1 MDPLP
6 SSTPPTGPASLARGR
21 SAFASLADLSIRRPV
36 FAWMLMAALII
47 FGAIGLSRL
56 GVSEQPDVDFPVLTI
71 NATWSGAAPEVMET
85 EIVDKIEEQVIS
97 TQGVRNVTSQIQQ
110 GQASITLEFE
120 IDRNIDAALTEVQ
133 SKLSDVDL
141 PLGADTP
148 TIIKSNPEDQPILL
162 LSASSTSRD
171 MHALTEYLE
180 LNIVDQL
187 KILPGVG
194 EVTLAGYQQRNLRVW
209 VDNNK
214 LKPLQLTILDV
225 KTALET
231 EQIEEAAGYLENA
244 TSEFNVRTMG
254 EGVTPEAVGDI
265 QIKKRGG
272 EAIYNSNIRIHD
284 VARVEDGLDDVRH
297 MAVVNGHAGI
307 GIGIKKQHGA
317 NSVAIAGAVKARLD
331 ELRKALPPDIKIDV
345 NFDSSLFIRDAIH
358 ETEFTLVLSALITSL
373 VCFLF
378 LGSWSSTFNVLLSIP
393 TSVMGTFAVLYFM
406 GFTLNFFTLLGLS
419 LAIGIVVDDAIMVL
433 ENIIRHREMGKSRV
447 LASRDGAREITFAA
461 LAATIAVV
469 AIFLP
474 VAFMSGIIGRFFFQ
488 FGITISAAVLLSLVE
503 ALTVTPMRCS
513 QFMGNTRRGYASWA
527 AGQFDH
533 IGRVYRR
540 VLGLCLDHRWLVIL
554 VSTTI
559 FLLSLGLAYLLPKEF
574 LPRQDQ
580 GAFLIRVQTPVRS
593 SIAFTQGKLVEAEK
607 ILKQHPE
614 IDHFFSAIGGFTTD
628 TGAADGA
635 VTDGQVNSALIYVTL
650 KPKSHRIL
658 GQFALMDQLRRELN
672 TIPDVTAVPQD
683 LASHDFIAG
692 RGFPIE
698 LNLRGPDYQVLEKK
712 SQEII
717 TAMNATNDF
726 RDVDTDFRT
735 GMPEVRI
742 YPDRALATMSGV
754 TVNTIASTV
763 QAAIGGAVQGRY
775 TNKDRRY
782 NVRLRLE
789 GGQRIGPDDILNLD
803 VRTDYGELIPIS
815 SVIKT
820 QTVGTYQTIA
830 RTLRERSISIYANIA
845 PGTSQA
851 EALDRAEA
859 IAKNAL
865 PPGYRVFLGGGAQTF
880 RETFASLFFALWL
893 GIVVSYMV
901 LASQFNSF
909 IHPFAVLLSLPFC
922 VSGAFTALWL
932 TGQSINLYSLI
943 GLVLLMGIVK
953 KNSIL
958 LVEFTN
964 AKRFIDGFSV
974 RDAILFAG
982 PVRLRPILMT
992 SLATLAAAIPP
1003 ALALGPGAESRIPMA
1018 ITVIG
1023 GVIVSTFFTL
1033 LVVPCAYSL
1042 MAKLESKSHPEAELY
1057 GAATPPVMRPG
1068 HGTEPGARPSL
1079 PQPVVNGSHPNG
1091 THPAT

>member
-1 MDPLP
+1 MSAPAV
-6 SSTPPTGPASLARGR
+6 PPAARVPRKASAI
-21 SAFASLADLSIRRPV
+21 ASLADLSIRRPV

-71 NATWSGAAPEVMET
+71 NATWSGSAPEVMET
-85 EIVDKIEEQVIS
+85 EIVDRIEEQVIS

-133 SKLSDVDL
+133 SKLSDVEL
-141 PLGADTP
+141 PLGADPP
-148 TIIKSNPEDQPILL
+148 TIVKSNPEDQPILL
-162 LSASSTSRD
+162 LSASSTTRD

-209 VDNNK
+209 VDNTK
-214 LKPLQLTILDV
+214 LKPLQLTMLDV
-225 KTALET
+225 KNALET
-231 EQIEEAAGYLENA
+231 EQVEEAAGYLENA
-244 TSEFNVRTMG
+244 ANEFNVRTMG
-254 EGVTPEAVGDI
+254 EGVTPAAIGDI
-265 QIKKRGG
+265 RIKKRGG
-272 EAIYNSNIRIHD
+272 EAIYNSNIRIRD

-297 MAVVNGHAGI
+297 TAIVNGRPGI

-317 NSVAIAGAVKARLD
+317 NSVAIAEGVKERLA
-331 ELRKALPPDIKIDV
+331 ELSKILPPDIKIDV
-345 NFDSSLFIRDAIH
+345 NFDSSIFIQDAIH
-358 ETEFTLVLSALITSL
+358 ETEFTLMLSALITSV

-378 LGSWSSTFNVLLSIP
+378 LGSWTSTFNVLLSIP
-393 TSVMGTFAVLYFM
+393 TSVMGTFAVLYFC

-433 ENIIRHREMGKSRV
+433 ENIMRHREMGKSKV
-447 LASRDGAREITFAA
+447 LAARDGAREITFAA

-488 FGITISAAVLLSLVE
+488 FGITISAAVLLSLLE

-513 QFMGNTRRGYASWA
+513 QFMGTTQRGYARWA
-527 AGQFDH
+527 AGEFDK
-533 IGRVYRR
+533 ISRVYRR
-540 VLGLCLDHRWLVIL
+540 VLGACLDHRWLVIFA
-554 VSTTI
+554 STAI

-580 GAFLIRVQTPVRS
+580 SAFLIRIQTPVQS
-593 SIAFTQGKLVEAEK
+593 SIAFTEEKLVAAEK
-607 ILKQHPE
+607 ILKSHPE
-614 IDHFFSAIGGFTTD
+614 IDHFFSAIGGFTSD

-635 VTDGQVNSALIYVTL
+635 VTDGQVNSGLIYVTL
-650 KPKSHRIL
+650 KPKSQRTL
-658 GQFALMDQLRRELN
+658 GQFALMDKLREELN
-672 TIPDVTAVPQD
+672 AIPGVTAIPQD

-698 LNLRGPDYQVLEKK
+698 LNLRGPDYTVLEKK
-712 SQEII
+712 SGEII
-717 TAMNATNDF
+717 AAMNQTGDF
-726 RDVDTDFRT
+726 RDIDTDFRT

-742 YPDRALATMSGV
+742 YPDRELATESGV
-754 TVNTIASTV
+754 TVDTIANTV
-763 QAAIGGAVQGRY
+763 QAAIGGAVQGKF

-782 NVRLRLE
+782 DVRLRLE
-789 GGQRIGPDDILNLD
+789 GGERVSPTDILNLD

-820 QTVGTYQTIA
+820 NTVGTYQTIA

-845 PGTSQA
+845 PGKSQA
-851 EALDRAEA
+851 QALDRAEA
-859 IAKNAL
+859 LAQDIL

-893 GIVVSYMV
+893 GIIVSYMV

-922 VSGAFTALWL
+922 ISGAFFGLLL

-992 SLATLAAAIPP
+992 SLATLAAAVPP

-1042 MAKLESKSHPEAELY
+1042 MVNLESKSRPEAELY
-1057 GAATPPVMRPG
+1057 GAAPKPEMRPLLE
-1068 HGTEPGARPSL
+1068 TDSTA
-1079 PQPVVNGSHPNG
+1079 NG
-1091 THPAT
+1091 TAAKALTPVK

>member
-6 SSTPPTGPASLARGR
+6 PSSKRRG
-21 SAFASLADLSIRRPV
+21 SAIASLADLSIRRPV

-71 NATWSGAAPEVMET
+71 NATWSGSAPEVMET
-85 EIVDKIEEQVIS
+85 EIVDRIEEQVLS
-97 TQGVRNVTSQIQQ
+97 TEGIRTVTSQIQQ

-133 SKLSDVDL
+133 SKLSNVEL
-141 PLGADTP
+141 PLGADAP
-148 TIIKSNPEDQPILL
+148 TIVKSNPEDQPIVL
-162 LSASSTSRD
+162 LSASSTTRD
-171 MHALTEYLE
+171 LHALTEFLE
-180 LNIVDQL
+180 LNVTDQL

-194 EVTLAGYQQRNLRVW
+194 EVTLAGYEQRNLRVW
-209 VDNNK
+209 VDNEK
-214 LKPLQLTILDV
+214 LKPLQLTMLDV
-225 KTALET
+225 KTALEN
-231 EQIEEAAGYLENA
+231 EQVEEAAGYLENA
-244 TSEFNVRTMG
+244 QSEFNVRTMG
-254 EGVTPEAVGDI
+254 EGVTPEEVGNI

-272 EAIYNSNIRIHD
+272 EAIYNSNIRIKD
-284 VARVEDGLDDVRH
+284 VARVEDGLDDIRH
-297 MAVVNGHAGI
+297 TAVVNGRPGI
-307 GIGIKKQHGA
+307 GIGVKKQHGA
-317 NSVAIAGAVKARLD
+317 NSVAVAQAVRDRLA
-331 ELRKALPPDIKIDV
+331 ELKKTLPKDITLDV
-345 NFDSSLFIRDAIH
+345 NFDSSVFIRDAIH
-358 ETEFTLVLSALITSL
+358 ETEFTLVLSALITSV

-378 LGSWSSTFNVLLSIP
+378 LGSISSTVNVLLSIP

-433 ENIIRHREMGKSRV
+433 ENIIRHSEMGKSRV

-503 ALTVTPMRCS
+503 AITVTPMRCS
-513 QFMGNTRRGYASWA
+513 QFMGTTRRGYAHWA
-527 AGQFDH
+527 AAQFD
-533 IGRVYRR
+533 RVGGAYRG
-540 VLGLCLDHRWLVIL
+540 VLTFCLDHRWLVIL
-554 VSTTI
+554 VSVAI
-559 FLLSLGLAYLLPKEF
+559 FVLSLGIADILPKEF

-580 GAFLIRVQTPVRS
+580 SAFLIRFQTPVKS
-593 SIAFTQGKLVEAEK
+593 SIQFTQGKLVEAEK
-607 ILKQHPE
+607 VLQQHPE
-614 IDHFFSAIGGFTTD
+614 IDHFFSAIGGFTSD

-650 KPKSHRIL
+650 KPKSQRAL
-658 GQFALMDQLRRELN
+658 GQFALMDKLRAELN
-672 TIPDVTAVPQD
+672 AIPGVTAVPQD

-698 LNLRGPDYQVLEKK
+698 LNLRGPDYGVLEQK

-717 TAMNATNDF
+717 DAMKQTGDF
-726 RDVDTDFRT
+726 RDIDTDFRV

-742 YPDRALATMSGV
+742 SPDRALATQSGV
-754 TVNTIASTV
+754 TVDAIANTV
-763 QAAIGGAVQGRY
+763 QAAIGGTVQGKY

-782 NVRLRLE
+782 DVRLRLE
-789 GGQRIGPDDILNLD
+789 GGQRVDPQDILNLD
-803 VRTDYGELIPIS
+803 VRTDYNELIPIS
-815 SVIKT
+815 SVITT
-820 QTVGTYQTIA
+820 QTMDTYQTIA
-830 RTLRERSISIYANIA
+830 RTLRERSITIFANI
-845 PGTSQA
+845 PEGTSQA
-851 EALDRAEA
+851 AALDRAEA

-865 PPGYRVFLGGGAQTF
+865 PEGYRVYLGGGAQTF
-880 RETFASLFFALWL
+880 RETFSSLFFALWL
-893 GIVVSYMV
+893 GIIVSYMV

-909 IHPFAVLLSLPFC
+909 VHPFAVLLSLPFSI
-922 VSGAFTALWL
+922 SGAFFGLL
-932 TGQSINLYSLI
+932 VTGQSINLYSLI

-958 LVEFTN
+958 LVEFCN

-974 RDAILFAG
+974 REAILFAG

-992 SLATLAAAIPP
+992 SLATLAAAVPP

-1042 MAKLESKSHPEAELY
+1042 MANLESKSHPEAELY
-1057 GAATPPVMRPG
+1057 GAGKAAPAMRPEHESDSG
-1068 HGTEPGARPSL
+1068 SPGQAKEL
-1079 PQPVVNGSHPNG
+1079 TKVE
-1091 THPAT
+1091 

>member
-1 MDPLP
+1 MSALGPNSPAP
-6 SSTPPTGPASLARGR
+6 SSPRKG

-71 NATWSGAAPEVMET
+71 NATWSGSAPEVMET
-85 EIVDKIEEQVIS
+85 EIVDKIEEQVLS
-97 TQGVRNVTSQIQQ
+97 TQGVRTVTSQIQQ

-133 SKLSDVDL
+133 SKLSNVTL
-141 PLGADTP
+141 PIGADSP
-148 TIIKSNPEDQPILL
+148 TIVKTNPEDQPIVL

-171 MHALTEYLE
+171 MHALTEFLE

-214 LKPLQLTILDV
+214 LKPLQLTMLDV
-225 KTALET
+225 KTALEN
-231 EQIEEAAGYLENA
+231 EQVEEAAGYLENSA
-244 TSEFNVRTMG
+244 SEYNVRTMG
-254 EGVTPEAVGDI
+254 EGVTPEAVGAI

-272 EAIYNSNIRIHD
+272 EAIYNSNIRIRD

-297 MAVVNGHAGI
+297 TAIVNGKPGI

-317 NSVAIAGAVKARLD
+317 NSVAVAQAVKARLE
-331 ELRKALPPDIKIDV
+331 ELRKTLPRDVAIDV
-345 NFDSSLFIRDAIH
+345 NFDSSIFIQDAIH
-358 ETEFTLVLSALITSL
+358 ETEFTLVLSAIITGL

-433 ENIIRHREMGKSRV
+433 ENIIRHREMGKSKV

-461 LAATIAVV
+461 LAATVAVV

-503 ALTVTPMRCS
+503 ALTITPMRCS
-513 QFMGNTRRGYASWA
+513 QFMGDSRRGYAHWA
-527 AGQFDH
+527 AAKFEGIGQ
-533 IGRVYRR
+533 VYRG
-540 VLGLCLDHRWLVIL
+540 VLGFCLDHRWLVIFA
-554 VSTTI
+554 STAI
-559 FLLSLGLAYLLPKEF
+559 FILSLGIAYLLPKEF

-580 GAFLIRVQTPVRS
+580 SAFLIRVQTPVKS
-593 SIAFTQGKLVEAEK
+593 SIAFTEGKLEAAEK

-614 IDHFFSAIGGFTTD
+614 IDHFFSSIGGFTTD

-635 VTDGQVNSALIYVTL
+635 VTDGQVNSALVYVTL
-650 KPKSHRIL
+650 KPKSKRAL
-658 GQFALMDQLRRELN
+658 GQFALMDKLRGELN
-672 TIPDVTAVPQD
+672 AIPDVLAVPQD

-698 LNLRGPDYQVLEKK
+698 LNLRGPDYTVLEKK
-712 SQEII
+712 SAEII
-717 TAMNATNDF
+717 DAMKQTGDF
-726 RDVDTDFRT
+726 RDIDTDFRT

-754 TVNTIASTV
+754 TVDAIAGTV
-763 QAAIGGAVQGRY
+763 QAAIGGAVQGKF

-782 NVRLRLE
+782 DVRLRLE

-820 QTVGTYQTIA
+820 ETVGTYQTIA
-830 RTLRERSISIYANIA
+830 RTLRERSISIFANIA
-845 PGTSQA
+845 PGKSQA
-851 EALDRAEA
+851 DALDRAEA

-922 VSGAFTALWL
+922 VSGAFFALLL

-964 AKRFIDGFSV
+964 AKRFLDGFSV
-974 RDAILFAG
+974 REAILFAG

-992 SLATLAAAIPP
+992 SLATLAAAVPP

-1042 MAKLESKSHPEAELY
+1042 MAQLEGKSHPEAELY
-1057 GAATPPVMRPG
+1057 GAVPKPLMRPG
-1068 HGTEPGARPSL
+1068 HETDLTS
-1079 PQPVVNGSHPNG
+1079 NG
-1091 THPAT
+1091 TSSQTLTQVK

>member
-1 MDPLP
+1 M
-6 SSTPPTGPASLARGR
+6 STPPNSPATKPGKG

-71 NATWSGAAPEVMET
+71 NATWSGSAPEVMET

-133 SKLSDVDL
+133 SKLSNVTL
-141 PLGADTP
+141 PIGADSP
-148 TIIKSNPEDQPILL
+148 TIVKSNPEDQPIVL

-225 KTALET
+225 KTALEN
-231 EQIEEAAGYLENA
+231 EQVEEAAGYLENSA
-244 TSEFNVRTMG
+244 SEFNVRTMG

-265 QIKKRGG
+265 QIKQRGG
-272 EAIYNSNIRIHD
+272 EAIYNSNIRIRD

-297 MAVVNGHAGI
+297 TAIVNGQPGI

-317 NSVAIAGAVKARLD
+317 NSVAIAEAVKARLE
-331 ELRKALPPDIKIDV
+331 ELRKTLPPDIRIDV
-345 NFDSSLFIRDAIH
+345 NFDSSLFIKDAIH
-358 ETEFTLVLSALITSL
+358 ETEFTLILSALITSL

-433 ENIIRHREMGKSRV
+433 ENIMRHREMGKSKV

-474 VAFMSGIIGRFFFQ
+474 VAFMSGIIGRFFYQ

-513 QFMGNTRRGYASWA
+513 QFMGKTRRGYANWA
-527 AGQFDH
+527 AGEFDK
-533 IGRVYRR
+533 IGRIYRR
-540 VLGLCLDHRWLVIL
+540 LLGVCLDHRWLVII
-554 VSTTI
+554 VSTVI
-559 FLLSLGLAYLLPKEF
+559 FLLSLGIAYILPKEF

-580 GAFLIRVQTPVRS
+580 SAFLIRVQTPVRS
-593 SIAFTQGKLVEAEK
+593 SIAFTESKLVAAEK
-607 ILKQHPE
+607 ILHQHPE
-614 IDHFFSAIGGFTTD
+614 IDHFFSAIGGFTSD

-650 KPKSHRIL
+650 KPKSQRAL
-658 GQFALMDQLRRELN
+658 GQFALMDQLRGELN
-672 TIPDVTAVPQD
+672 AIPDVSAVPQD

-698 LNLRGPDYQVLEKK
+698 LNLRGPDYTVLEKK

-717 TAMNATNDF
+717 DAMKQTGYF
-726 RDVDTDFRT
+726 RDIDTDFRN

-742 YPDRALATMSGV
+742 YPDRALATVSGV
-754 TVNTIASTV
+754 TVDAIANTV
-763 QAAIGGAVQGRY
+763 QAAIGGAVQGKY

-782 NVRLRLE
+782 DVRLRLE
-789 GGQRIGPDDILNLD
+789 GGQRVGPDDIMNLD
-803 VRTDYGELIPIS
+803 VRTDYNELIPIS

-820 QTVGTYQTIA
+820 ETVDTYQTIA

-845 PGTSQA
+845 PGQSQA
-851 EALDRAEA
+851 DALDRAEA
-859 IAKNAL
+859 IAKKLL

-880 RETFASLFFALWL
+880 RETFSSLFFALWL

-922 VSGAFTALWL
+922 ISGAFFALLL

-992 SLATLAAAIPP
+992 SLATLAAAVPP

-1042 MAKLESKSHPEAELY
+1042 MVKLESKSHPEAELY
-1057 GAATPPVMRPG
+1057 NATTKPAMRPG
-1068 HGTEPGARPSL
+1068 HETDAPS
-1079 PQPVVNGSHPNG
+1079 NGNS
-1091 THPAT
+1091 TKTLTTTK

>member
-1 MDPLP
+1 MDTP
-6 SSTPPTGPASLARGR
+6 SSSTHRAILARR
-21 SAFASLADLSIRRPV
+21 NASIASLADLSIRRPV

-71 NATWSGAAPEVMET
+71 NATWSGSAPEVMET

-97 TQGVRNVTSQIQQ
+97 TQGLRDVTSQIQQ

-120 IDRNIDAALTEVQ
+120 IDRNVDAALTEVQ
-133 SKLSDVDL
+133 SKLSQVQL
-141 PLGADTP
+141 PLGADQP

-162 LSASSTSRD
+162 LAASSTTRD

-180 LNIVDQL
+180 LSVTDQL

-214 LKPLQLTILDV
+214 LKPLQLTVLDI
-225 KTALET
+225 KTALQN
-231 EQIEEAAGYLENA
+231 EQVEEAAGYLENA
-244 TSEFNVRTMG
+244 TNEFNVRTMG
-254 EGVTPEAVGDI
+254 EGVTPEAVGNI

-272 EAIYNSNIRIHD
+272 EAIYNSTIRIKD
-284 VARVEDGLDDVRH
+284 VARVEDGLNDIRH
-297 MAVVNGHAGI
+297 MAIVNGKPGI

-317 NSVAIAGAVKARLD
+317 NSVAVAQAVKARLE
-331 ELRKALPPDIKIDV
+331 ELRGNLPPDIKIDV
-345 NFDSSLFIRDAIH
+345 NFDSSIFIKDAIH
-358 ETEFTLVLSALITSL
+358 ETEFTLVLSALVTGI

-433 ENIIRHREMGKSRV
+433 ENIVRHFEMGKSRV

-461 LAATIAVV
+461 LAATVAVV

-503 ALTVTPMRCS
+503 AVTVTPMRCS
-513 QFMGNTRRGYASWA
+513 QFMGTARSGYSHWA
-527 AGQFDH
+527 AAQFDK
-533 IGRVYRR
+533 IGSIYRGI
-540 VLGLCLDHRWLVIL
+540 LGFCLDHRWLVIFT
-554 VSTTI
+554 SMAI
-559 FLLSLGLAYLLPKEF
+559 FLFSLLLAYLLPKEF
-574 LPRQDQ
+574 LPKQDQ
-580 GAFLIRVQTPVRS
+580 SAFLIRVQTPVHS
-593 SIAFTQGKLVEAEK
+593 SLAFTQGKLVEAEK
-607 ILKQHPE
+607 ILGRHPE

-635 VTDGQVNSALIYVTL
+635 VTDGQVNSALIYVTM
-650 KPKSHRIL
+650 KPKSKRSL
-658 GQFALMDQLRRELN
+658 GQFTLMDQLRQELSG
-672 TIPDVTAVPQD
+672 IPDLTAVPQD

-698 LNLRGPDYQVLEKK
+698 LNLRGPDYKVLEQK
-712 SQEII
+712 SQEVIA
-717 TAMNATNDF
+717 AMKQTGDF
-726 RDVDTDFRT
+726 MDIDTDFRT

-742 YPDRALATMSGV
+742 HPDRDLATQSGV
-754 TVNTIASTV
+754 TVDTIAGTV
-763 QAAIGGAVQGRY
+763 EAAIGGTVQGKF

-782 NVRLRLE
+782 DVRLRLE
-789 GGQRIGPDDILNLD
+789 GGERISPDDILKLD
-803 VRTDYGELIPIS
+803 IRTDYGELIPIS

-820 QTVGTYQTIA
+820 ETVSTYQTIS
-830 RTLRERSISIYANIA
+830 RRLRERSISIYANIA
-845 PGTSQA
+845 PGRSQSD
-851 EALDRAEA
+851 ALDRAEA
-859 IAKNAL
+859 IAKQAM
-865 PPGYRVFLGGGAQTF
+865 PTGYRVFLGGGAQTF

-893 GIVVSYMV
+893 GIIVSYMV

-909 IHPFAVLLSLPFC
+909 VHPFAVLLSLPFSI
-922 VSGAFTALWL
+922 SGAFFGLLL

-958 LVEFTN
+958 LVEFAN
-964 AKRFIDGFSV
+964 QKRFLDGFSV

-992 SLATLAAAIPP
+992 SFATLAAAIPP

-1042 MAKLESKSHPEAELY
+1042 MARFESKTHPEAELY
-1057 GAATPPVMRPG
+1057 GETAKPSMRPG
-1068 HGTEPGARPSL
+1068 HETDLTS
-1079 PQPVVNGSHPNG
+1079 NG
-1091 THPAT
+1091 TSSQTLTQVK

>member
-1 MDPLP
+1 MNPSP
-6 SSTPPTGPASLARGR
+6 SSPPALTRKP

-71 NATWSGAAPEVMET
+71 NATWSGSAPEVMET

-110 GQASITLEFE
+110 GQASITMEFE

-133 SKLSDVDL
+133 SKLSDVEL
-141 PLGADTP
+141 PIGADQP
-148 TIIKSNPEDQPILL
+148 TIVKSNPEDQPIIL

-180 LNIVDQL
+180 LNVVDQL

-214 LKPLQLTILDV
+214 LKPLQLTMLDV
-225 KTALET
+225 KSALET
-231 EQIEEAAGYLENA
+231 EQVEEAAGYLENA
-244 TSEFNVRTMG
+244 QNEFNVRTMG
-254 EGVTPEAVGDI
+254 EGVTPEAVGAI

-272 EAIYNSNIRIHD
+272 EAIYNSNIHIRD

-297 MAVVNGHAGI
+297 TAVVNGQPGI

-317 NSVAIAGAVKARLD
+317 NSVAIAQAVKARLV
-331 ELRKALPPDIKIDV
+331 ELRKTLPPDIKIDV
-345 NFDSSLFIRDAIH
+345 NFDSSLFIEDAIH
-358 ETEFTLVLSALITSL
+358 ETEFTLVLSALITGV

-433 ENIIRHREMGKSRV
+433 ENIIRHREMGKSKV
-447 LASRDGAREITFAA
+447 VASRDGAREITFAA

-513 QFMGNTRRGYASWA
+513 QFMGQTRRGYAKWA
-527 AGQFDH
+527 AGEFDK
-533 IGRVYRR
+533 IGHVYRT
-540 VLGLCLDHRWLVIL
+540 VLAWCLDHRWLVIG
-554 VSTTI
+554 VSTII
-559 FLLSLGLAYLLPKEF
+559 FVLSLGLAYHLPKEF

-580 GAFLIRVQTPVRS
+580 SAFLIRIQTPVQS
-593 SIAFTQGKLVEAEK
+593 SIEFTESRLIEAEK
-607 ILKQHPE
+607 ILNRHPE

-650 KPKSHRIL
+650 KPKSQRSV
-658 GQFALMDQLRRELN
+658 GQFALMDQLRQELN
-672 TIPDVTAVPQD
+672 AIPDVSAIPQD

-698 LNLRGPDYQVLEKK
+698 LNLRGPDYKVLEQK
-712 SQEII
+712 SGEII
-717 TAMNATNDF
+717 AAMKKTGDF
-726 RDVDTDFRT
+726 RDIDTDFRT

-754 TVNTIASTV
+754 TVDTIANTV
-763 QAAIGGAVQGRY
+763 QAAIGGAVQGKY

-782 NVRLRLE
+782 DVRLRLE
-789 GGQRIGPDDILNLD
+789 GGQRVSPEDILNLD
-803 VRTDYGELIPIS
+803 VRTDYNELIPIS

-845 PGTSQA
+845 EGRSQA
-851 EALDRAEA
+851 DALDHAEA
-859 IAKNAL
+859 IAKDAL

-880 RETFASLFFALWL
+880 RETFSSLFFALWL

-922 VSGAFTALWL
+922 ISGAFFALLL

-964 AKRFIDGFSV
+964 AKRFIEGFSV

-992 SLATLAAAIPP
+992 SLATLAAAVPP

-1042 MAKLESKSHPEAELY
+1042 MVKLESKSHPEAELY
-1057 GAATPPVMRPG
+1057 GSTSKATMRPG
-1068 HGTEPGARPSL
+1068 HDASAATKGNPSPSL
-1079 PQPVVNGSHPNG
+1079 TPVK
-1091 THPAT
+1091 

>member
-1 MDPLP
+1 MLRRG
-6 SSTPPTGPASLARGR
+6 ST
-21 SAFASLADLSIRRPV
+21 FASLADLSIRRPV

-85 EIVDKIEEQVIS
+85 EIVDRIEEEVIS

-133 SKLSDVDL
+133 SKLSDVEL
-141 PLGADTP
+141 PIGADTP
-148 TIIKSNPEDQPILL
+148 TILKSNPEDQPILL

-171 MHALTEYLE
+171 LHALTEYLE

-187 KILPGVG
+187 KILPGIG

-214 LKPLQLTILDV
+214 LKPLQLTMLDV
-225 KTALET
+225 KNALET
-231 EQIEEAAGYLENA
+231 EQVEEAAGYLENSV
-244 TSEFNVRTMG
+244 TEFNVRTMG
-254 EGVTPEAVGDI
+254 EGVTPAAVGNI

-272 EAIYNSNIRIHD
+272 EAIYNSNIRIRD

-297 MAVVNGHAGI
+297 TAIVNGRPGI

-317 NSVAIAGAVKARLD
+317 NSVAVARTVKERLE
-331 ELRKALPPDIKIDV
+331 ELRKILPPDIRIDV
-345 NFDSSLFIRDAIH
+345 NFDSSIFIQDAIH
-358 ETEFTLVLSALITSL
+358 ETEFTLVLSAVITSV

-393 TSVMGTFAVLYFM
+393 TSVMGTFAVLYFC

-433 ENIIRHREMGKSRV
+433 ENIMRHREMGKSKV
-447 LASRDGAREITFAA
+447 LAARDGAREITFAA

-513 QFMGNTRRGYASWA
+513 QFMGIRQRGYARWA
-527 AGQFDH
+527 AGEFDK

-540 VLGLCLDHRWLVIL
+540 VLAACLGHRWLVIL
-554 VSTTI
+554 GSTAI
-559 FLLSLGLAYLLPKEF
+559 FLLSLGMAYLLPKEF

-580 GAFLIRVQTPVRS
+580 SAFLIRIQTPVRS
-593 SIAFTQGKLVEAEK
+593 SIAFTEDKLVTAEK

-614 IDHFFSAIGGFTTD
+614 IDHFFSAIGGFTSD

-650 KPKSHRIL
+650 KPKSQRTL
-658 GQFALMDQLRRELN
+658 GQFPLMDKLREELN
-672 TIPDVTAVPQD
+672 AIPDVVAIPQD

-698 LNLRGPDYQVLEKK
+698 LNLRGPDYLVLEKK

-717 TAMNATNDF
+717 SAMNQTGDF
-726 RDVDTDFRT
+726 RDIDTDFRT

-742 YPDRALATMSGV
+742 YPDRELATESGV
-754 TVNTIASTV
+754 TVDTIASTV
-763 QAAIGGAVQGRY
+763 QAAIGGTVQGKF

-782 NVRLRLE
+782 DVRLRLE
-789 GGQRIGPDDILNLD
+789 GGERVGPQDILNLD

-820 QTVGTYQTIA
+820 NTVSTYQTIA

-845 PGTSQA
+845 PGKSQA

-859 IAKNAL
+859 VAKNFL

-893 GIVVSYMV
+893 GIIVSYMV

-922 VSGAFTALWL
+922 VSGAFFALLL

-943 GLVLLMGIVK
+943 GIVLLMGIVK

-974 RDAILFAG
+974 HDAILYAG

-1042 MAKLESKSHPEAELY
+1042 MANLESKAHPEAELY
-1057 GAATPPVMRPG
+1057 GAGPKPEMR
-1068 HGTEPGARPSL
+1068 T
-1079 PQPVVNGSHPNG
+1079 SHETNPTANG
-1091 THPAT
+1091 TPDKTLTSVQ

>member
-1 MDPLP
+1 MDPKP
-6 SSTPPTGPASLARGR
+6 SPHPISARRASPI
-21 SAFASLADLSIRRPV
+21 ASLADLSVRRPV

-71 NATWSGAAPEVMET
+71 NATWGGSAPEVMET

-133 SKLSDVDL
+133 SKLSNVTL
-141 PLGADTP
+141 PIGADSP
-148 TIIKSNPEDQPILL
+148 TIVKSNPEDQPILL

-180 LNIVDQL
+180 LNVTDQL

-214 LKPLQLTILDV
+214 LKPLQLTMLDV
-225 KTALET
+225 KSALET
-231 EQIEEAAGYLENA
+231 EQVEEAAGYLENSA
-244 TSEFNVRTMG
+244 TEFNVRTMG
-254 EGVTPEAVGDI
+254 EGVTPEAVGSI

-297 MAVVNGHAGI
+297 TAIVNGKPGI

-317 NSVAIAGAVKARLD
+317 NSVAVAEAVKTRLD
-331 ELRKALPPDIKIDV
+331 ELRKTLPPDIKIEV
-345 NFDSSLFIRDAIH
+345 NFDSSLFIKDAIH
-358 ETEFTLVLSALITSL
+358 ETEFTLLLSALITSV

-393 TSVMGTFAVLYFM
+393 TSVMGTFAILYFM

-433 ENIIRHREMGKSRV
+433 ENIMRHREMGKSKV

-488 FGITISAAVLLSLVE
+488 FGITISAAVLLSMLE

-513 QFMGNTRRGYASWA
+513 QFMGDSRRGYAHWA
-527 AGQFDH
+527 AAEFDK
-533 IGRVYRR
+533 ISQIYRR
-540 VLGLCLDHRWLVIL
+540 VLETCLTFRWTVIVISMLV
-554 VSTTI
+554 
-559 FLLSLGLAYLLPKEF
+559 FAGSLGIAYLLPKEF

-580 GAFLIRVQTPVRS
+580 SAFLIRVQTPVQS
-593 SIAFTQGKLVEAEK
+593 SIEFTEGKLVEAEK

-614 IDHFFSAIGGFTTD
+614 IDHFFSAIGGFTSD
-628 TGAADGA
+628 TGAADGT

-650 KPKSHRIL
+650 KPKSKRSL
-658 GQFALMDQLRRELN
+658 GQFAVMDKLRSELN
-672 TIPDVTAVPQD
+672 AIPDVVAVPQD

-698 LNLRGPDYQVLEKK
+698 LNLRGPDYTVLEKK
-712 SQEII
+712 AAEII
-717 TAMNATNDF
+717 DAMKKTGDF
-726 RDVDTDFRT
+726 RDIDTDFRT

-742 YPDRALATMSGV
+742 HPDRQLATMSGV
-754 TVNTIASTV
+754 TVDAIAQTV
-763 QAAIGGAVQGRY
+763 QAAIGGAVQGKY

-782 NVRLRLE
+782 DVRLRLE
-789 GGQRIGPDDILNLD
+789 GEQRVGPEDILNLD

-820 QTVGTYQTIA
+820 ETMSTYQTIA
-830 RTLRERSISIYANIA
+830 RTLRERSISIYSNIA
-845 PGTSQA
+845 EGKSQA
-851 EALDRAEA
+851 EALDHAEA
-859 IAKNAL
+859 IAKAAL

-880 RETFASLFFALWL
+880 RETFSSLFFALWL
-893 GIVVSYMV
+893 GVVVSYMV

-922 VSGAFTALWL
+922 ISGAFFALL
-932 TGQSINLYSLI
+932 VTGQSINLYSLI

-964 AKRFIDGFSV
+964 AKRFMDGFSV

-992 SLATLAAAIPP
+992 SLATLAAAVPP

-1042 MAKLESKSHPEAELY
+1042 MAKLESKAHPEAELY
-1057 GAATPPVMRPG
+1057 GAARPPAMRPG
-1068 HGTEPGARPSL
+1068 HNEAFTLGA
-1079 PQPVVNGSHPNG
+1079 VVGMLAEEKSNGKDSH
-1091 THPAT
+1091 

>member
-1 MDPLP
+1 MNV
-6 SSTPPTGPASLARGR
+6 SSAPTPPAGANRRG
-21 SAFASLADLSIRRPV
+21 SAIASLADLSIRRPV
-36 FAWMLMAALII
+36 FAWMLMVALIL

-71 NATWSGAAPEVMET
+71 NATWGGAAPEIMET
-85 EIVDKIEEQVIS
+85 EVVDKIEEQVIS

-133 SKLSDVDL
+133 SKLSDVEL
-141 PLGADTP
+141 PIGADTP
-148 TIIKSNPEDQPILL
+148 TIVKSNPEDQPVVL
-162 LSASSTSRD
+162 LSASSTAMD

-180 LNIVDQL
+180 LNVIDQL

-194 EVTLAGYQQRNLRVW
+194 EVTLAGYQPRNLRVW

-214 LKPLQLTILDV
+214 LKPLQLTMLDI
-225 KTALET
+225 KSALET
-231 EQIEEAAGYLENA
+231 EQIEEAAGYLENSA
-244 TSEFNVRTMG
+244 TEFNVRTMG
-254 EGVTPEAVGDI
+254 EGVTPEAVGNI

-297 MAVVNGHAGI
+297 TAIVNGSPGV
-307 GIGIKKQHGA
+307 GLGIKKQHGA
-317 NSVAIAGAVKARLD
+317 NSVALAQAVKKRLE
-331 ELRKALPPDIKIDV
+331 ELRPNLPPGMKIDV
-345 NFDSSLFIRDAIH
+345 NFDSSLFIEDAIH
-358 ETEFTLVLSALITSL
+358 ETEFTLLLSAIITGV

-433 ENIIRHREMGKSRV
+433 ENIMRHREMGKSKV

-503 ALTVTPMRCS
+503 AITVTPMRCS
-513 QFMGNTRRGYASWA
+513 QFMGDTRRGYAHWA
-527 AGQFDH
+527 AGEFEK
-533 IGRVYRR
+533 IGQVYRR
-540 VLGLCLDHRWLVIL
+540 VLAVCLDHRVLVL
-554 VSTTI
+554 VVSTLI
-559 FLLSLGLAYLLPKEF
+559 FVVSLGTAYLLPKEF

-580 GAFLIRVQTPVRS
+580 NAFLIRVETPVNS
-593 SIAFTQGKLVEAEK
+593 SISFTEGKLVEAEK
-607 ILKQHPE
+607 ILRQHPE
-614 IDHFFSAIGGFTTD
+614 IDHFFSTIGGFTTD

-650 KPKSHRIL
+650 KPKSKREL
-658 GQFALMDQLRRELN
+658 GQFALMDKLRTQLDA
-672 TIPDVTAVPQD
+672 IPDVNAVPQD

-698 LNLRGPDYQVLEKK
+698 LNLRGPDYTVLEKK
-712 SQEII
+712 AQEVIA
-717 TAMNATNDF
+717 AMKKTGDF
-726 RDVDTDFRT
+726 RDIDTDFRT

-742 YPDRALATMSGV
+742 YPDRALATESGV
-754 TVNTIASTV
+754 TVDTIANTV
-763 QAAIGGAVQGRY
+763 QAAIGGAVQGQF

-782 NVRLRLE
+782 DVRLRLE
-789 GGQRIGPDDILNLD
+789 GSQRLGPADILNLD

-820 QTVGTYQTIA
+820 ETVGTYQTIA
-830 RTLRERSISIYANIA
+830 RTMRERSISIFANIA
-845 PGTSQA
+845 EGRSQA
-851 EALDRAEA
+851 DALDHAEA
-859 IAKNAL
+859 IAKGIL

-922 VSGAFTALWL
+922 VSGAFFALLL

-964 AKRFIDGFSV
+964 AKRFLDGFSV
-974 RDAILFAG
+974 REAILSAG

-992 SLATLAAAIPP
+992 SLATLAAAVPP

-1042 MAKLESKSHPEAELY
+1042 MANMESKSHPEAELY
-1057 GAATPPVMRPG
+1057 GASIPPVMRPG
-1068 HGTEPGARPSL
+1068 HEEVKVL
-1079 PQPVVNGSHPNG
+1079 H
-1091 THPAT
+1091 